1 MVLLQLFDYIAEC
14 MSDFLDKHHIK
25 HKKLPLGFTFS
36 FPVRHEDLDKVG
48 HVHLST
54 VLSSCNAVMF
64 IVDFLCLCIFCFT
77 CLHRASCLTGPKVSR
92 RPGLKG
98 TMLLVYS
105 EMP

>member
-54 VLSSCNAVMF
+54 ILSSCITVMF
-64 IVDFLCLCIFCFT
+64 IVDFFVYVFFVSHVFT
-77 CLHRASCLTGPKVSR
+77 GYPA
-92 RPGLKG
+92 
-98 TMLLVYS
+98 
-105 EMP
+105 